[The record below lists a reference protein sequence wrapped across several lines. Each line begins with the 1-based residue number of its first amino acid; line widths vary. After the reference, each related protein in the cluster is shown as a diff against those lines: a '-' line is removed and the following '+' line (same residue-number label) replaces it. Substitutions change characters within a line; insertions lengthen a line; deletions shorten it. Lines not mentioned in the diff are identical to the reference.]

1 MKLNLLNDFNKC
13 LSIKDFDEL
22 STKIECYSFSWP
34 LLLFRKNFDKSLN
47 GYIDLVDNILSVN
60 LNEDDDSYLNLFLD
74 KCNFSNKNIFI
85 FILSELVDNIS
96 DHANSNNAFIIGYF
110 KENYFDII
118 IIDDG
123 ITIPKSL
130 ELHGFNFKN
139 DCEAILSAINGN
151 STKNEFGYFERGCG
165 LNNSF
170 MLMTQS
176 ENSSILV
183 ASRNGL
189 IYSKKDN
196 IYKRDISNNSINGTI
211 IALRFDKN
219 YNFKSLYE
227 IIKNRYD
234 VNMQVVQ

>member
-1 MKLNLLNDFNKC
+1 MKLDLLDDFNKC
-13 LSIKDFDEL
+13 LEIKDFDQL
-22 STKIECYSFSWP
+22 FMKIEYFSFSLP
-34 LLLFRKNFDKSLN
+34 LLLFRKNFDNSIN
-47 GYIDLVDNILSVN
+47 EYVDSIDSILSVKLIDDEN
-60 LNEDDDSYLNLFLD
+60 TYFNVFLN
-74 KCNFSNKNIFI
+74 KCNFSNKNIFL

-96 DHANSNNAFIIGYF
+96 DHANSSNAFVIGYF
-110 KENYFDII
+110 KKDYFDII

-130 ELHGFNFKN
+130 ELHDFSFKN

-151 STKNEFGYFERGCG
+151 STKNDFGYFERGCG

-176 ENSSILV
+176 DNSSILV

-196 IYKRDISNNSINGTI
+196 IYKGIFQI
-211 IALRFDKN
+211 IPLMEQ
-219 YNFKSLYE
+219 L
-227 IIKNRYD
+227 
-234 VNMQVVQ
+234 

>member
-1 MKLNLLNDFNKC
+1 M
-13 LSIKDFDEL
+13 SIKDFDEL
-22 STKIECYSFSWP
+22 LTKIECYSFSWP
-34 LLLFRKNFDKSLN
+34 LLLFRKNFDNSIMR
-47 GYIDLVDNILSVN
+47 YIDSIDNILSVN
-60 LNEDDDSYLNLFLD
+60 LIEDENSYLNLFLN

-96 DHANSNNAFIIGYF
+96 DHANSNNSFMIGNF
-110 KENYFDII
+110 KKDYFDIM

-130 ELHGFNFKN
+130 ELNDFCFKN

-151 STKNEFGYFERGCG
+151 STKKEFCYFERGCG

-196 IYKRDISNNSINGTI
+196 IYKIDISNNSINGTI
-211 IALRFDKN
+211 IGLRFDRN

-234 VNMQVVQ
+234 VNMQVIQ